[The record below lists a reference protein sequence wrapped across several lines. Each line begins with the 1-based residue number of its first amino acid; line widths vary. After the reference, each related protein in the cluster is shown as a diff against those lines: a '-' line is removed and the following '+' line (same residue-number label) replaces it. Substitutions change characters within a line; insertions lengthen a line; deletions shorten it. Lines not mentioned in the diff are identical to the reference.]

1 MLPFLELKTDALSLQ
16 DVSVKYKQPTTP
28 RSKWLKKYLKQK
40 EEDEQL
46 KRERKRNLVAAQ
58 AEEAPPQGGRGR
70 LEAFFSQY
78 LEPIYSTVD
87 GTWKKMMPAFNPN
100 QSYLMTLTYLHNTFK
115 YPANY
120 KDQMKRLDKFQFW
133 DSTSAIP
140 VDVMCQLM
148 EQAKQVAIINMGLD
162 GEDVED
168 FRTELINTGYY
179 LRRDLSNKR
188 IAVIGDTHGSLHS
201 LCKVMREL
209 RTIHD
214 LFDKERRYLAE
225 DVYVICLGDMLDRS
239 PYTMEV
245 LYLMLRLY
253 VENPTQVTI
262 TLGNHETDSELWY
275 RPDGSSYE
283 MLGEYPQS
291 CKPGDF
297 MGQTIYET
305 LQCFPRSLIAITPL
319 GKVQFNHGSFENIVE
334 QSEID
339 EFKLFVDFS
348 DTTDDV
354 MQIMHLDEKRLTWGD
369 VATSPTGAQ
378 IVQWGTMGRPL
389 ASAYHLGEY
398 LKTFGLR
405 LLIRGHSDLANL
417 SIMYANVS
425 SGPSLRLQRENTEDK
440 PPSQPIVWNV
450 AGKKIVDQRSNPQ
463 DVPPGGTFVRNA
475 KTALENMPLYDM
487 YTLVMSPNQRNF
499 SKTLIHP
506 KLPSESRN
514 LVAVTTSTAN
524 FSKINPPMMTMTSYL
539 WITTDDEPDDMEYE
553 NQLRNQPPPPRRSR

>member
-1 MLPFLELKTDALSLQ
+1 MLPFLELKTDGLSLQ
-16 DVSVKYKQPTTP
+16 DVSVKYKATKKP
-28 RSKWLKKYLKQK
+28 RSKWLKNYLKQK
-40 EEDEQL
+40 EEEEQL
-46 KRERKRNLVAAQ
+46 NRERKRNLVAAQ

-87 GTWKKMMPAFNPN
+87 GTWKKVMTAFDPN
-100 QSYLMTLTYLHNTFK
+100 QSYMMTLTYLQNTFK

-133 DSTSAIP
+133 DATSAIP

-148 EQAKQVAIINMGLD
+148 DQAKQVAMTNMGLD
-162 GEDVED
+162 GEDVDVED
-168 FRTELINTGYY
+168 FKTELINTGYY

-201 LCKVMREL
+201 LCNVMRTL
-209 RTIHD
+209 RTMHD
-214 LFDKERRYLAE
+214 LFDQERRYLAE

-262 TLGNHETDSELWY
+262 TLGNHETDTGLWY
-275 RPDGSSYE
+275 NPDGSSYE
-283 MLGEYPQS
+283 MLGEYPQN

-305 LQCFPRSLIAITPL
+305 LQCFPRSLIAITSL

-334 QSEID
+334 QSEIN
-339 EFKLFVDFS
+339 EFKSFVDFS
-348 DTTDDV
+348 DTTYDV
-354 MQIMHLDEKRLTWGD
+354 MQILHLEEKRLTWGD
-369 VATSPTGAQ
+369 VATSPTGVE
-378 IVQWGTMGRPL
+378 IVQASTMGRPL

-425 SGPSLRLQRENTEDK
+425 SGPSYRLQAENAEAN
-440 PPSQPIVWNV
+440 PPPQPIVWNV
-450 AGKKIVDQRSNPQ
+450 AGRKIADQRSNLQ
-463 DVPPGGTFVRNA
+463 DIPRGGTFVRNA
-475 KTALENMPLYDM
+475 KTALENEPLYDM

-539 WITTDDEPDDMEYE
+539 WITTDDEPNSTD
-553 NQLRNQPPPPRRSR
+553 QVA